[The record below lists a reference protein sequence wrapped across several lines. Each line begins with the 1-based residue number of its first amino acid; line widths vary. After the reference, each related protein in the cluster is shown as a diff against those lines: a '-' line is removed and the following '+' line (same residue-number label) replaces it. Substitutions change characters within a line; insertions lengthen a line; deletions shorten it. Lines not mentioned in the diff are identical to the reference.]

1 MESVQKQLAELQQR
15 VIHLEEKDRRV
26 QQKLSLIKE
35 ILSSQRMM
43 LEDAVAYSTRL
54 EAELAQYQS

>member
-15 VIHLEEKDRRV
+15 VVHLEEKDRRV
-26 QQKLSLIKE
+26 QQKLLLIKE
-35 ILSSQRMM
+35 MLSSQRMM

-54 EAELAQYQS
+54 EAELAQYQD

>member
-1 MESVQKQLAELQQR
+1 MESVQKQLTELQQR

-26 QQKLSLIKE
+26 QHKLSLIKE
-35 ILSSQRMM
+35 MLSSQRMM